1 MNKFSKKQ
9 RVTIMG
15 MLALVICLAVVNNS
29 LNHEESMVTS
39 SEYTDYEREQMLEH
53 DGDVLVDSLNV
64 KSVPKE
70 GELEEKTSE
79 SGVLSQLVT
88 SDDVSEL
95 ANSEIYMGEIRAT
108 VDEDRNQIISMLTD
122 VASEAENS
130 SEKESAMEQKLKIIE
145 YMEQEKN
152 IENLISTKGLP
163 ECLVLMT
170 DNAVNVTINK
180 EQLDQSDVAKICD
193 IIMRE
198 TQRPA
203 SQIIIQSKL

>member
-1 MNKFSKKQ
+1 MNKFSRKQ
-9 RVTIMG
+9 RLTIMG
-15 MLALVICLAVVNNS
+15 MLALVVCLAIVNNS
-29 LNHEESMVTS
+29 LNHEEAMVTS
-39 SEYTDYEREQMLEH
+39 SEYTDYEREKLLEH

-64 KSVPKE
+64 KSIAKDE
-70 GELEEKTSE
+70 GVEEKASA
-79 SGVLSQLVT
+79 SGILSQLVT

-95 ANSEIYMGEIRAT
+95 ANSDVYMSEIRAT

-122 VASEAENS
+122 MVAEAGNT
-130 SEKESAMEQKLKIIE
+130 SEKEGAMQQKMKIIE
-145 YMEQEKN
+145 YMEKEKN

-180 EQLDQSDVAKICD
+180 ERLDQSDVAKICD

-198 TQRPA
+198 TDRPA